1 MSDDKKI
8 EIAITVPSECLKSA
22 SEVYRDNYDDI
33 FRKNHAVEVDP
44 ITGALAEKKPAGEQ

>member
-22 SEVYRDNYDDI
+22 TEVYRDNYDSI
-33 FRKNHAVEVDP
+33 FRKSATVEVDP
-44 ITGALAEKKPAGEQ
+44 KTGALLDKKPAGEA